1 MVSPSAFSPNG
12 TTATNVAKL
21 AQPMRRVNLSDPPVI
36 GWETI
41 KSRLEELSKLE
52 VGWDGYRGVPMR
64 FEVGYFAAEIIKNL
78 LCGLSTPYM
87 RDMRDRSTPYMPEII
102 PGSNGDVQIEWHRNG
117 KSIELHVKA
126 PYNVTA
132 WRNNNAFGENGEE
145 INLEADFTTINKWL
159 EEFTGATPAN
169 EAAAA

>member
-78 LCGLSTPYM
+78 CGL
-87 RDMRDRSTPYMPEII
+87 STPYMPEII

-159 EEFTGATPAN
+159 EEFTRTTPAN